1 MDIIPAIDLRGGQ
14 VVRLLRGEYD
24 QETVY
29 ANEPASIARRW
40 QEGGA
45 SIIHIVDLDG
55 ARDGE
60 MKNAEAVRSI
70 VQSTSIQTEL
80 GGGLRDMAS
89 IEFLLDELGVSRAIL
104 GSVLLEKPELAVE
117 AAQKYPERIVLGID
131 ARNGMVATRGWRE
144 DSAVRALELV
154 KEFASL
160 PIAAVIYT
168 DIARDGTLE
177 GPNAGAMVEMAEASP
192 FPLIASGGIGELS
205 HIQTLTQTARSL
217 KKGAITGVIVG
228 KALYEKKFTVEE
240 AIKAAAAAG

>member
-24 QETVY
+24 QETIY
-29 ANEPASIARRW
+29 TNDPASIARLW

-45 SIIHIVDLDG
+45 SIIHLVDLDG
-55 ARDGE
+55 ARDGA
-60 MKNAEAVRSI
+60 MKNADAVRSI
-70 VQSTSIQTEL
+70 VQSISIHTEL

-104 GSVLLEKPELAVE
+104 GSVLLEKPQLAVE
-117 AAQKYPERIVLGID
+117 AAQQYPERIVLGID

-144 DSAVRALELV
+144 DSAVRAVELV
-154 KEFASL
+154 KEFAPL

-177 GPNAGAMVEMAEASP
+177 GPNIEAMVEMAEASP

-205 HIQTLTQTARSL
+205 HIQRLAQTAHSL
-217 KKGAITGVIVG
+217 KQGAISGVIVG

-240 AIKAAAAAG
+240 AIKAAG